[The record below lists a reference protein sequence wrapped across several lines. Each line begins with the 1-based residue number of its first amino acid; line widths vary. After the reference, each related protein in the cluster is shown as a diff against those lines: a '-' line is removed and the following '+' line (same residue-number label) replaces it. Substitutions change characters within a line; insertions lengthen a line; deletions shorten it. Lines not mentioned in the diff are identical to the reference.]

1 MLQRDLSERI
11 GTQERVGWLGRL
23 LGWFFQASEQRTEE
37 IAPPSA
43 TLDSFQRVD
52 LSDQDLPAYRC
63 PETDGPR
70 LIAQVRPSASKRGD
84 VYGWSRH

>member
-1 MLQRDLSERI
+1 MLLQDASKRSDTRGQAGE
-11 GTQERVGWLGRL
+11 GWLGRL
-23 LGWFFQASEQRTEE
+23 LGWLFQAGEQHTEQ
-37 IAPPSA
+37 SA
-43 TLDSFQRVD
+43 SSSAALNEQ
-52 LSDQDLPAYRC
+52 DQDLPAYRC